1 MDASM
6 YMLATTNVSMWEL
19 VSKAIID
26 SSPLEMGILIIL
38 IVFSIVSWAIIF
50 MKLRAFSAATKNNDA
65 FLAAFEDAEA
75 IQQVSPP
82 NVVGPAPMD
91 AIFRAGLQSVD
102 KNKAQ
107 ARTNFH
113 NFEEKVHQRM
123 QHTSKTEFN
132 TLRWGLGFLA
142 SVASASPFIGL
153 FGTVWGIM
161 ATFQKLGDSASA
173 SLAVVA
179 PGISAAL
186 IATAA
191 GLAVAIPAVMAYN
204 ALLARLD
211 EMQEKSDMLIERVDV
226 MLRGQ
231 FGHVQD
237 EKPGA
242 RSSNAVQPAVAVK
255 G

>member
-1 MDASM
+1 MHA
-6 YMLATTNVSMWEL
+6 LANTVSMWEL
-19 VSKAIID
+19 VSKAILG

-38 IVFSIVSWAIIF
+38 IAFSIVSWAIIF
-50 MKLRAFSAATKNNDA
+50 MKLKAIRAATSNNEK
-65 FLAAFEDAEA
+65 FLEAFEDADA
-75 IQQVSPP
+75 VQAVDPP
-82 NVVGPAPMD
+82 SVNGPAPMD
-91 AIFRAGLQSVD
+91 AIYRAGASAVE
-102 KNKAQ
+102 KNKLQ

-113 NFEEKVHQRM
+113 SFQEKVHQRM
-123 QHTSKTEFN
+123 QHTAKNEFN

-161 ATFQKLGDSASA
+161 ATFQSLGDSASA

-204 ALLARLD
+204 ALLAKLD
-211 EMQEKSDMLIERVDV
+211 EMQEKADMLIERVDV

-231 FGHVQD
+231 FGNLAQAEEKVQ
-237 EKPGA
+237 A
-242 RSSNAVQPAVAVK
+242 RAAAPAPIEAAELAVK
-255 G
+255 